1 VAAAIFRVVEMLM
14 QAFMEAR
21 DIQVGVGVS
30 AMVRDNSSRQ
40 VVILS
45 NINLQAIESEAL
57 ALWEVLC
64 EVKLPAD
71 DGSTSCLKVT
81 TKLWWMLFMPT
92 KVAFLNLGLLFPLL
106 SCY

>member
-1 VAAAIFRVVEMLM
+1 MQSNLLLHRSDRQTAVAAAIFRVVEMLM
-14 QAFMEAR
+14 QAFMEAQ

-30 AMVRDNSSRQ
+30 AMVRENSSRK
-40 VVILS
+40 VVIL
-45 NINLQAIESEAL
+45 
-57 ALWEVLC
+57 
-64 EVKLPAD
+64 PAE